1 MPVSVL
7 LCNTNATGIAI
18 GPDFTQATVDGHI
31 TEYKAV
37 HAFIDEY
44 HNVIKHA
51 LSQDVQVDPRC
62 GLGQMGI
69 YQEPLERVLEYMG
82 LSMDID
88 QVVNESIDVDGK
100 RHALLPGNVLEANHW
115 HVKYTRAVKRA
126 AIEREYARQ
135 LQEYDAEME
144 ATRQAL
150 RADGAY

>member
-1 MPVSVL
+1 L
-7 LCNTNATGIAI
+7 LLISGISI
-18 GPDFTQATVDGHI
+18 IDGHI

-88 QVVNESIDVDGK
+88 QVVNDSIDVDGT
-100 RHALLPGNVLEANHW
+100 RHTLLPGNVLEANHW
-115 HVKYTRAVKRA
+115 HEKYTRAARA
-126 AIEREYARQ
+126 REYVRQLEEDDAAMEAARQ
-135 LQEYDAEME
+135 A
-144 ATRQAL
+144 R
-150 RADGAY
+150 RADRAY

>member
-88 QVVNESIDVDGK
+88 QVVNDSIDVDGT
-100 RHALLPGNVLEANHW
+100 RHTLLPGNVLEANHW
-115 HVKYTRAVKRA
+115 HEKYTRAARA
-126 AIEREYARQ
+126 REYVRQLEEDDAAMEAARQ
-135 LQEYDAEME
+135 A
-144 ATRQAL
+144 R
-150 RADGAY
+150 RADRAY